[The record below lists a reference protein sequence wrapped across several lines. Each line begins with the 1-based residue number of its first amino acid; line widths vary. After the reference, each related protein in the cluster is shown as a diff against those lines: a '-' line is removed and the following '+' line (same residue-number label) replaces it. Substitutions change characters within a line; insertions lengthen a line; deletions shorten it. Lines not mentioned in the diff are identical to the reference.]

1 MSTLSEDN
9 TFGCPNYDSAFQQTL
24 KTVLNMQTEPTPEL
38 RRQIYLTVC
47 ILVRLSIA
55 SFVYAYGSV
64 NTNSKPLLYILLVG
78 SLSSCLFLM
87 RGLETIQ
94 PTYWWSKRF
103 QLAIAFSI
111 FLLSTLALTGCSYIG
126 FTSTSK
132 RDVIFKGIGG
142 LLYLS
147 VFGGLYQSALT
158 GFC

>member
-1 MSTLSEDN
+1 MSTLSEGN

-24 KTVLNMQTEPTPEL
+24 RTIMQTEPTPEL

-55 SFVYAYGSV
+55 SFVYAYGSA
-64 NTNSKPLLYILLVG
+64 NTNPKPLLYILLIG
-78 SLSSCLFLM
+78 SLSSCLFLY
-87 RGLETIQ
+87 RGINMLH
-94 PTYWWSKRF
+94 PTREWWSKRF

-111 FLLSTLALTGCSYIG
+111 FLLSTLGLTGCSYLV
-126 FTSTSK
+126 FTSTTR

-147 VFGGLYQSALT
+147 VFGGLYQALLGP